1 MLTTKRYDYVP
12 FDSIGEHPALANHRP
27 INDRKVAHYAEDI
40 QKNGLL
46 EPLIVWERN
55 HGEFFLVGGFHRMA
69 ALRVIRGKR
78 PGYFDR
84 VDVRVVTGELDEI
97 QALVLKLNA
106 DRLDAKIT
114 DFFDTVILLNNANW
128 SRERIADFLDRSV
141 ASIEEIV
148 RYAPG
153 MDARLRKLLEE
164 GKVTWARAK
173 SICRAILAAEPGKEK
188 AVTEKAL
195 AALRREAKAGA
206 PPRPLSY
213 RTATRKLGEQ
223 IRKAPRASYTV
234 AAEDLL
240 SLLVLLRGKSF
251 DETHIERVRRAF
263 PGLLD

>member
-141 ASIEEIV
+141 DSIEDIV

-164 GKVTWARAK
+164 GKVTWTRAK

-188 AVTEKAL
+188 AATEKAL
-195 AALRREAKAGA
+195 AALRREARAGA

-223 IRKAPRASYTV
+223 IRKTPRASYTV

-240 SLLVLLRGKSF
+240 SLLVLLHGKSF
-251 DETHIERVRRAF
+251 DETHVARVRRAF

>member
-1 MLTTKRYDYVP
+1 LTTKRYDYVP
-12 FDSIGEHPALANHRP
+12 FDSISEHPALGNHRP
-27 INDRKVAHYAEDI
+27 INERKVAHYAEDI

-46 EPLIVWERN
+46 EPLVVWERK
-55 HGEFFLVGGFHRMA
+55 HGEFFLVGGFHRMG
-69 ALRVIRGKR
+69 ALRAIREKR
-78 PGYFDR
+78 PNYFDR

-128 SRERIADFLDRSV
+128 SRERIAEFLDRSV
-141 ASIEEIV
+141 AYIEEIV

-173 SICRAILAAEPGKEK
+173 SICREILAAKPGKEK
-188 AVTEKAL
+188 AVTEKVL
-195 AALRREAKAGA
+195 AALRREAKGGA
-206 PPRPLSY
+206 PPRLLTY

-223 IRKAPRASYTV
+223 IRKTPRASYTV

-251 DETHIERVRRAF
+251 EETHVDRVRRAF